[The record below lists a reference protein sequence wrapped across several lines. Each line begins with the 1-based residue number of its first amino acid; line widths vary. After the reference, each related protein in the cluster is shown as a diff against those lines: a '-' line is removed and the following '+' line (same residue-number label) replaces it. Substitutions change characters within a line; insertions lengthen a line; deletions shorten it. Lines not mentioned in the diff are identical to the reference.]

1 MIYNLLLLIILI
13 AINGIFSASELAF
26 LKINK
31 YELKNKIKIHD
42 KKAIQINKILS
53 DQSAFLSTIQI
64 SITLAGFLASAFAA
78 DYFADYF
85 LQIINI
91 SFISSSTLRTIL
103 VIIITFILSYVTLI
117 FGELV
122 PKKIAINNPYKIAC
136 LFIGLI
142 SFVKTF
148 FSPLIKLLTL
158 STNFICKIFKI
169 KENEDKITEDE
180 IKKIILLGNTEGVI
194 EEKEKD
200 YILNIFNFNDI
211 EVEKIMTKKEDVVM
225 IDINDDM
232 KNILSTIKESKYT
245 RFPVYDKNEIIGIL
259 NVKDF
264 ILNYNELKDLRSIVR
279 TVNKYEYTEKIDD
292 VFRMMQKN
300 NEPISL
306 IYNKKE
312 MVGIVTIEDAIEE
325 IVGNIFDEYDG
336 EKKYE
341 QI

>member
-1 MIYNLLLLIILI
+1 MVYNLLLLIILI

-31 YELKNKIKIHD
+31 YELKNKIKMHD
-42 KKAIQINKILS
+42 KKAIRIDKILS

-225 IDINDDM
+225 ININDDM

-306 IYNKKE
+306 IYNKQE

-341 QI
+341 

>member
-1 MIYNLLLLIILI
+1 MVYNLLLLIILI

-31 YELKNKIKIHD
+31 YELKNKIKMHD
-42 KKAIQINKILS
+42 KKAIRIDKILS

-211 EVEKIMTKKEDVVM
+211 EVGKIMTKKEDVVM
-225 IDINDDM
+225 ININDDM

>member
-1 MIYNLLLLIILI
+1 MVYNLLLLIILI

-91 SFISSSTLRTIL
+91 SFLSSSTLRTIL

-158 STNFICKIFKI
+158 STNFICIIFKI

-264 ILNYNELKDLRSIVR
+264 ILYYNELKDLRSIVR

>member
-1 MIYNLLLLIILI
+1 MVYNLLLLIILI

-31 YELKNKIKIHD
+31 YELKNKIKMHD

-91 SFISSSTLRTIL
+91 SFLSSSTLRTIL

-200 YILNIFNFNDI
+200 YILNIFNFNDV

-225 IDINDDM
+225 ININDDM

-300 NEPISL
+300 NESISL

>member
-1 MIYNLLLLIILI
+1 MVYNLLLLIILI

-31 YELKNKIKIHD
+31 YELKNKIKMHD

-91 SFISSSTLRTIL
+91 SFLSSSTLRTIL

-200 YILNIFNFNDI
+200 YILNIFNFNDV

-225 IDINDDM
+225 ININDDM

-245 RFPVYDKNEIIGIL
+245 RFPVYDKKEIIWIL

>member
-1 MIYNLLLLIILI
+1 MVYNLLLLIILI

-91 SFISSSTLRTIL
+91 SFLSSSTLRTIL

-225 IDINDDM
+225 ININDDM

-300 NEPISL
+300 NESISL

>member
-1 MIYNLLLLIILI
+1 MVYNLLLLIILI

-31 YELKNKIKIHD
+31 YELKNKIKMHD
-42 KKAIQINKILS
+42 KKAIRIDKILS

-158 STNFICKIFKI
+158 STNFIYKIFKI

-225 IDINDDM
+225 ININDDM

-300 NEPISL
+300 NESISL

-341 QI
+341 

>member
-1 MIYNLLLLIILI
+1 MVYNLLLLIILI

-91 SFISSSTLRTIL
+91 SFLSSSTLRTIL

-279 TVNKYEYTEKIDD
+279 TVNKYEYNEKIDD

-300 NEPISL
+300 NESISL

>member
-1 MIYNLLLLIILI
+1 MVYNLLLLIILI

-200 YILNIFNFNDI
+200 YILNILNYNDI

-300 NEPISL
+300 NESISL

>member
-1 MIYNLLLLIILI
+1 MVYNLLLLIILI

-91 SFISSSTLRTIL
+91 SFLSSSTLRTIL

-169 KENEDKITEDE
+169 KENDDKITEDE

-225 IDINDDM
+225 ININDDM

>member
-1 MIYNLLLLIILI
+1 MVYNLLLLIILI

-312 MVGIVTIEDAIEE
+312 MVGIVPIEDAIEE

-336 EKKYE
+336 EK
-341 QI
+341 I

>member
-1 MIYNLLLLIILI
+1 MVYNLLLLIILI

-200 YILNIFNFNDI
+200 YILNIFNFKL
-211 EVEKIMTKKEDVVM
+211 V
-225 IDINDDM
+225 
-232 KNILSTIKESKYT
+232 
-245 RFPVYDKNEIIGIL
+245 
-259 NVKDF
+259 
-264 ILNYNELKDLRSIVR
+264 
-279 TVNKYEYTEKIDD
+279 
-292 VFRMMQKN
+292 
-300 NEPISL
+300 
-306 IYNKKE
+306 
-312 MVGIVTIEDAIEE
+312 
-325 IVGNIFDEYDG
+325 
-336 EKKYE
+336 
-341 QI
+341 

>member
-1 MIYNLLLLIILI
+1 MVYNLLLLIILI

-211 EVEKIMTKKEDVVM
+211 EVGKIMTKKEDVVM
-225 IDINDDM
+225 ININDDM

-300 NEPISL
+300 NESISL

>member
-1 MIYNLLLLIILI
+1 MVYNLLLLIILI

-91 SFISSSTLRTIL
+91 SFLSSSTLRTIL

-200 YILNIFNFNDI
+200 YILNIFNFNDV

-264 ILNYNELKDLRSIVR
+264 ILYYNELKDLRSIVR

>member
-1 MIYNLLLLIILI
+1 MVYNLLLLIILI

-31 YELKNKIKIHD
+31 YELKNKIKMHD
-42 KKAIQINKILS
+42 KKAIRIDKILS

-225 IDINDDM
+225 ININDDM

-300 NEPISL
+300 NESISL

>member
-1 MIYNLLLLIILI
+1 MVYNLLLLIILI

-225 IDINDDM
+225 ININDDM

-264 ILNYNELKDLRSIVR
+264 ILYYNELKDLRSIVR

>member
-1 MIYNLLLLIILI
+1 MVYNLLLLIILI

-31 YELKNKIKIHD
+31 YELKNKIKMHD
-42 KKAIQINKILS
+42 KKAIRIDKILS

-148 FSPLIKLLTL
+148 FSPLIRLLTL

-200 YILNIFNFNDI
+200 YILNIFNFNDV

-225 IDINDDM
+225 ININDDM

-264 ILNYNELKDLRSIVR
+264 ILNYNGLKDLRSIVR

>member
-1 MIYNLLLLIILI
+1 MVYNLLLLIILI

-31 YELKNKIKIHD
+31 YELKNKIKMHD
-42 KKAIQINKILS
+42 KKAIRIDKILS

-259 NVKDF
+259 NVKDSF
-264 ILNYNELKDLRSIVR
+264 
-279 TVNKYEYTEKIDD
+279 
-292 VFRMMQKN
+292 
-300 NEPISL
+300 
-306 IYNKKE
+306 
-312 MVGIVTIEDAIEE
+312 
-325 IVGNIFDEYDG
+325 
-336 EKKYE
+336 
-341 QI
+341 

>member
-1 MIYNLLLLIILI
+1 MVYNLLLLIILI

-53 DQSAFLSTIQI
+53 DQSSFLSTIQI

-158 STNFICKIFKI
+158 STNFICIIFKI

-200 YILNIFNFNDI
+200 YILNIFNFNDV

-225 IDINDDM
+225 ININDDM

-264 ILNYNELKDLRSIVR
+264 ILYYNELKDLRSIVR

>member
-1 MIYNLLLLIILI
+1 MVYNLLLLIILI

-136 LFIGLI
+136 IFIGLI

-225 IDINDDM
+225 ININDDM

>member
-1 MIYNLLLLIILI
+1 MVYNLLLLIILI

-148 FSPLIKLLTL
+148 FSPVIKLLTL

-211 EVEKIMTKKEDVVM
+211 EVGKIMTKKEDVVM
-225 IDINDDM
+225 ININDDM

-292 VFRMMQKN
+292 VFRIMQKN
-300 NEPISL
+300 NESISL

>member
-1 MIYNLLLLIILI
+1 MVYNLLLLIILI

-91 SFISSSTLRTIL
+91 SFLSSSTLRTIL

-211 EVEKIMTKKEDVVM
+211 EVGKIMTKKEDVVM
-225 IDINDDM
+225 ININDDM

-300 NEPISL
+300 NESISL
-306 IYNKKE
+306 IYNKK
-312 MVGIVTIEDAIEE
+312 DFLYE
-325 IVGNIFDEYDG
+325 IYCKITTVLKF
-336 EKKYE
+336 
-341 QI
+341 

>member
-1 MIYNLLLLIILI
+1 MVYNLLLLIILI

-91 SFISSSTLRTIL
+91 SFLSSSTLRTIL

-200 YILNIFNFNDI
+200 YILNIFNFNDV

-225 IDINDDM
+225 ININDDM

-264 ILNYNELKDLRSIVR
+264 ILYYNELKDLRSIVR

>member
-1 MIYNLLLLIILI
+1 MVYNLLLLIILI

-200 YILNIFNFNDI
+200 YILNIFNFNDV

-225 IDINDDM
+225 ININDDM

-245 RFPVYDKNEIIGIL
+245 RFPVYDKNKIIGIL

>member
-1 MIYNLLLLIILI
+1 MVYNLLLLIILI

-53 DQSAFLSTIQI
+53 DQSSFLSTIQI

-91 SFISSSTLRTIL
+91 SFLSSSTLRTIL

-200 YILNIFNFNDI
+200 YILNIFNFNDV

-225 IDINDDM
+225 ININDDM

-341 QI
+341 

>member
-1 MIYNLLLLIILI
+1 MVYNLLLLIILI

-211 EVEKIMTKKEDVVM
+211 AVEKIMTKKEDVVM
-225 IDINDDM
+225 ININDDM

-245 RFPVYDKNEIIGIL
+245 RFPVYDKKEIIGIL

>member
-1 MIYNLLLLIILI
+1 MVYNLLLLIILI

-91 SFISSSTLRTIL
+91 SFISCSTLRTIL

-225 IDINDDM
+225 ININDDM

-300 NEPISL
+300 NESISL

>member
-1 MIYNLLLLIILI
+1 MVYNLLLLIILI

-225 IDINDDM
+225 ININDDM

>member
-1 MIYNLLLLIILI
+1 MVYNLLLLIILI

-136 LFIGLI
+136 IFIGLI

>member
-1 MIYNLLLLIILI
+1 MVYNLLLLIILI

-169 KENEDKITEDE
+169 KENDDKITEDE

-211 EVEKIMTKKEDVVM
+211 EVGKIMTKKEDVVM
-225 IDINDDM
+225 ININDDM

-300 NEPISL
+300 NESISL

>member
-1 MIYNLLLLIILI
+1 MVYNLLLLIILI

-148 FSPLIKLLTL
+148 FSPVIKLLTL

-200 YILNIFNFNDI
+200 YILNIFNFNDV

-225 IDINDDM
+225 ININDDM

-306 IYNKKE
+306 IYNKQE

>member
-1 MIYNLLLLIILI
+1 MVYNLLLLIILI

-211 EVEKIMTKKEDVVM
+211 AVEKIMTKKEDVVM
-225 IDINDDM
+225 ININDDM

>member
-1 MIYNLLLLIILI
+1 MVYNLLLLIILI

-31 YELKNKIKIHD
+31 YELKNKIKMHD

-225 IDINDDM
+225 ININDDM

>member
-1 MIYNLLLLIILI
+1 MVYNLLLLIILI

-91 SFISSSTLRTIL
+91 SFLSSSTLRTIL

-264 ILNYNELKDLRSIVR
+264 ILYYNELKDLRSIVR

>member
-1 MIYNLLLLIILI
+1 MVYNLLLLIILI

-31 YELKNKIKIHD
+31 YELKNKIKMHD
-42 KKAIQINKILS
+42 KKAIRIDKILS

-91 SFISSSTLRTIL
+91 SFLSSSTLRTIL

-300 NEPISL
+300 NESISL

>member
-1 MIYNLLLLIILI
+1 MVYNLLLLIILI

-31 YELKNKIKIHD
+31 YELKNKIKMHD
-42 KKAIQINKILS
+42 KKAIRIDKILS

-225 IDINDDM
+225 ININDDM

-279 TVNKYEYTEKIDD
+279 TVNKYEHTEKIDD

-306 IYNKKE
+306 IYNKKD

-341 QI
+341 